1 MLHARYKLSA
11 TRTRTSGWGNVSAES
26 DQLCSAAALQAGDNP
41 SGPPINRLTSRPSCF
56 QRSSSCASCGVSQG
70 FPGISRVFLITTI
83 VDRVCHEVIK
93 YLFNT
98 FDICVLAALSCWDLH
113 QFERHIFWETTQI
126 LSKTGLYPVRHFGAD
141 GDQLQLHALTPE
153 FFQLIQATALFLHDV
168 DNHIAQIHDNP
179 VGAVFTFYAER

>member
-1 MLHARYKLSA
+1 MLHARYRLSA
-11 TRTRTSGWGNVSAES
+11 TSTRTSGWGSVSAER

-70 FPGISRVFLITTI
+70 LHGISRSRCGFACGSRHQFSLF
-83 VDRVCHEVIK
+83 IK
-93 YLFNT
+93 NAFN
-98 FDICVLAALSCWDLH
+98 IRVLAALSGGDLH
-113 QFERHIFWETTQI
+113 QLERHIFRETTQI
-126 LSKTGLYPVRHFGAD
+126 FSKTGLYPVRHFGAD

-168 DNHIAQIHDNP
+168 DNHIAKIDNHP
-179 VGAVFTFYAER
+179 VSGRFTFNTER